1 MKYSPAVCEKRK
13 QIKRYVKKLGVD
25 TANKVIRKMTKPFR
39 DFQQYE
45 NKGVSV
51 ENALGIPG
59 DCRGLY
65 VQPNFVLN
73 QIEADTVKITDIYD
87 EKVEFMWK

>member
-1 MKYSPAVCEKRK
+1 
-13 QIKRYVKKLGVD
+13 
-25 TANKVIRKMTKPFR
+25 MTKPFR

>member
-1 MKYSPAVCEKRK
+1 
-13 QIKRYVKKLGVD
+13 
-25 TANKVIRKMTKPFR
+25 MTKSFR

-51 ENALGIPG
+51 ENALGIPC

-65 VQPNFVLN
+65 VQPNFVLK